1 MNKIYLCLMMFLLP
15 FISKGAVL
23 TDSTTWVNQF
33 MKKVIEVQKLNRLQ
47 NFESDAYLKSNLI
60 LQNIPRTILGKR
72 IQIRS
77 NLRNRQLIWL
87 YETSSKLYSDKH
99 LGFKELVKA
108 TKTYGK
114 YPSWDFKSPAQL
126 QINFANN
133 LVKFEALSDKSF
145 ISPLAT
151 NAFKDYN
158 FYLVEKDSLTAKI
171 HVVPKHKFS
180 PTFNG
185 DIIVDVKNYALKD
198 VDLKIVGAKGIDFID
213 TLQVIQHYQDFNPT
227 HTILN
232 YKGDFLRFIF
242 KGKSEANFKNFKTGV
257 NPDSLKTFGK
267 NEVVKDDSS
276 AYHSNRLLKDR
287 SIFLTLQ
294 ERLSYAYED
303 SLKNFKKE
311 DIETDSLSGLS
322 KKIRL
327 FPLFFSEL
335 VWKTKNKRN
344 FILFDPIV
352 PAFFYNTVE
361 GAGVNYGINFLSYFK
376 GGKYWSVK
384 PRIRYGFNN
393 KELNSDVSL
402 SYLYRPEKRGLL
414 NLSAGSTYLDLNP
427 NGTIGTL
434 QNTLNTL
441 IFEQNFMKLY
451 RKEYFSMGI
460 GRELVGNFYYS
471 LGTEISR
478 NYAANN
484 TRDYAFRNIREGGF
498 SSNNPIPPNFG
509 DKIFP
514 NYTAFFINTSLIYTL
529 RQPYILKDGVKIY
542 NLPLGP
548 RFIINY
554 RKGINGIFNSESHY
568 DYLEL
573 EVQHEKL
580 NMGLWGYGSYS
591 ISTGKFLNAKNVY
604 FPEWRHFS
612 GNSALVFNPGLK
624 SFHLLDFYTY
634 STNKFFLE
642 AHFEHN
648 FNQRFSA
655 RIPLI
660 RKLKLEELFGGGY
673 LTQPDRGDYFETY
686 VGLRRWAFRADY
698 AWSFDKYGLVNQGF
712 KISFA
717 F

>member
-1 MNKIYLCLMMFLLP
+1 MNKLYLCMMMFLLP
-15 FISKGAVL
+15 FLVKGAVL
-23 TDSTTWVNQF
+23 TDSTTWVKHF

-47 NFESDAYLKSNLI
+47 NFESNAYLKSSLT
-60 LQNIPRTILGKR
+60 LEKIPKTILGKK

-77 NLRNRQLIWL
+77 NLKNRQLIWI
-87 YETSSKLYSDKH
+87 YETSSHLFSDKN
-99 LGFKELVKA
+99 LGFKELIKA

-114 YPSWDFKSPAQL
+114 YPSWDFKSTAQL
-126 QINFANN
+126 QINFAND
-133 LVKFEALSDKSF
+133 LIKFEALSDKSF
-145 ISPLAT
+145 VSPLAKR
-151 NAFKDYN
+151 AFKHYN
-158 FYLVEKDSLTAKI
+158 FFLIDKDSLTANIK
-171 HVVPKHKFS
+171 VVPKRKFS
-180 PTFNG
+180 PTFFGSITVN
-185 DIIVDVKNYALKD
+185 ISNYELEN
-198 VDLKIVGAKGIDFID
+198 VDLKVVGAKGIDFVD
-213 TLQVIQHYQDFNPT
+213 TLQIKQKYQDFKPT
-227 HTILN
+227 HTVLN
-232 YKGDFLRFIF
+232 YEGDFLRFIF
-242 KGKSEANFKNFKTGV
+242 NGKSEAVFKNFKTGI

-276 AYHSNRLLKDR
+276 AYHSNKLLKDR
-287 SIFLTLQ
+287 IFYLTLQ

-303 SLKNFKKE
+303 SLKLFRKDE
-311 DIETDSLSGLS
+311 IESDSLSGLS
-322 KKIRL
+322 KKVRF
-327 FPLFFSEL
+327 FPLFFSDL
-335 VWKTKNKRN
+335 VWKSKSKKIL
-344 FILFDPIV
+344 ILFDPIF

-361 GAGVNYGINFLSYFK
+361 GAGISYGVNFLSYAK
-376 GGKYWSVK
+376 DGKYWSVN
-384 PRIRYGFNN
+384 PRIRYGLSNN
-393 KELNSDVSL
+393 ELNSDVSL
-402 SYLYRPEKRGLL
+402 SWLYKPKSRGLL
-414 NLSAGSTYLDLNP
+414 NFSAGSTYRDLNP

-451 RKEYFSMGI
+451 RKEYLSMGI
-460 GRELVGNFYYS
+460 GRELVGNFYFS

-484 TRDYAFRNIREGGF
+484 TRDYAFRNIRDRGF

-542 NLPLGP
+542 KIPLGP

-554 RKGINGIFNSESHY
+554 RKGLSGLFHSES
-568 DYLEL
+568 DYNYIDVEI
-573 EVQHEKL
+573 QQEKL
-580 NMGLWGYGSYS
+580 SMGLWGYGSYS
-591 ISTGKFLNAKNVY
+591 VSGGKFLDAKNVY

-634 STNKFFLE
+634 STNKFFVE

-648 FNQRFSA
+648 FNQKFSA

-660 RKLKLEELFGGGY
+660 RKLKLEELLGGGY

-686 VGLRRWAFRADY
+686 VGLRRWTFRADY
-698 AWSFDKYGLVNQGF
+698 AWSFDKYGLLNQGF
-712 KISFA
+712 RISFA